1 MLNHRGTQTLN
12 TKHLILRR
20 FEMKDAA
27 DMFSNWANDPLV
39 TRYLTWLPHVE
50 QDVTR
55 RVVRLWTDGYRD
67 LNFYQW
73 AVELRVIGQV
83 VGSISVF
90 DILEDVMK
98 GETGYCLSRKYWGR
112 GYMTE
117 ALSEVIRFC
126 FDEVGFN
133 RVQAMHDAR
142 NPASGRVM
150 IKSGLM
156 YEGRLHQYARNGLGE
171 IVDVDMYA
179 AINTEQTFNMTDREH
194 EHVFFRNSL

>member
-1 MLNHRGTQTLN
+1 MLNHAGTRTLS

-20 FEMKDAA
+20 FETKDAA
-27 DMFSNWANDPLV
+27 DMFANWANDPLV

-55 RVVRLWTDGYRD
+55 RVVRLWTEGYRD
-67 LNFYQW
+67 ANFYQW
-73 AVELRVIGQV
+73 AVELRLTGQV

-98 GETGYCLSRKYWGR
+98 GETGYCLSRKYWGK

-117 ALSEVIRFC
+117 ALSAVVRFC
-126 FDEVGFN
+126 FDEVGFS
-133 RVQAMHDAR
+133 RIQAMHDAR

-156 YEGRLHQYARNGLGE
+156 YEGRLHRYARNGLGE

-179 AINTEQTFNMTDREH
+179 AVNTDQAFAISEREGVH
-194 EHVFFRNSL
+194 DFFRTRI